1 MFRSI
6 LIPTAV
12 LLSLTTLFAQ
22 QEMPAEL
29 ALKLNDK
36 AEKLFP
42 NNAKAQ
48 DKWLNEQ
55 NENYMLLP
63 MLTAPTGNEEIFN
76 KHIKPLAE
84 KKFELDFT
92 SKAKFIQDM
101 TEGLMTIDA
110 YKNIFGENTAL
121 FNKMKSDVLK
131 SNPEDFKKAAKQFEE
146 QSQMMIEIDSL
157 PRNSLVDDALFY
169 GLKAAANKKFPND
182 FAKQKTYLENI
193 LNVFIQYEVLA
204 VKTESKTNTSAK
216 EESETPQQVQANHQ
230 EILMNAQV
238 FVRGENGDGIG
249 IISEIKGK
257 PVVIFPKSLYAANG
271 MLIVNSVD
279 EPVPYSDVLVA
290 KNAPYV
296 IAIVKSLP
304 NGMKPIPMIQ
314 TEELKKSIQ
323 KPAYIFMV
331 QDNSMHLRQNSI
343 VSLKQDSLNLSR
355 KLQTGTTQG
364 SGLFQFDEKGNA
376 QLLGICIKEEK
387 GLSLPDFS
395 NKEQTKH
402 FDRGMNNK
410 AENIELSRVDEI
422 SGWQKIDQSKFAEE
436 TALLKKISE
445 NNKSFMFFFLANNLK
460 DLANLEVFSDIT
472 NKYLKIFKEERQNES
487 SLEKNIKNMISE
499 TMSAMKKDIRKLD
512 IAKINPVLR
521 DRFDFQLKL
530 RNAMIDALE
539 TAVKKNQA
547 KRFIFE
553 DIKSAR

>member
-12 LLSLTTLFAQ
+12 LLSITTLFAQ
-22 QEMPAEL
+22 QEIPAEL

-63 MLTAPTGNEEIFN
+63 MLTAPAGNEEIFN

-110 YKNIFGENTAL
+110 YKNVFGENTAL
-121 FNKMKSDVLK
+121 FNKMKTDVLK

-204 VKTESKTNTSAK
+204 ANVESNAEASAK
-216 EESETPQQVQANHQ
+216 EESETPQQVQANYQ

-238 FVRGENGDGIG
+238 FIRGENGDGIG

-257 PVVIFPKSLYAANG
+257 PVVIFPKSFYDANG

-279 EPVPYSDVLVA
+279 EPVSYSDVLVA
-290 KNAPYV
+290 KNAPYA
-296 IAIVKSLP
+296 IAVVKSMP
-304 NGMKPIPMIQ
+304 NGMKPIPMAS
-314 TEELKKSIQ
+314 TEELKKSIE
-323 KPAYIFMV
+323 KTAFLFLV
-331 QDNSMHLRQNSI
+331 QDNSINLRSNSV
-343 VSLKQDSLNLSR
+343 VSLKNNSLNLSR
-355 KLQTGTTQG
+355 KLLNGTKQG
-364 SGLFQFDEKGNA
+364 TGLFLFDEKGNA
-376 QLLGICIKEEK
+376 QILGICITEEK
-387 GLSLPDFS
+387 DLAFPDFS
-395 NKEQTKH
+395 NKTQTKH
-402 FDRGMNNK
+402 FSRGMQNK
-410 AENIELSRVDEI
+410 TEKVYVSRVDDN
-422 SGWQKIDQSKFAEE
+422 SGWQKIDQAKFAEE
-436 TALLKKISE
+436 VALLKKISD
-445 NNKSFMFFFLANNLK
+445 NNNSFLSFFLVNNLK
-460 DLANLEVFSDIT
+460 DLANLEVFNNIT
-472 NKYLKIFKEERQNES
+472 NKYSKIFKEEIQNEP

-499 TMSAMKKDIRKLD
+499 TINIMGRDIRKVN
-512 IAKINPVLR
+512 ISEISPVLKSE
-521 DRFDFQLKL
+521 FEFQLKF
-530 RNAMIDALE
+530 RNAMIDSLKS
-539 TAVKKNQA
+539 VLKKNQF
-547 KRFIFE
+547 KRFDFE
-553 DIKSAR
+553 DIRKTR

>member
-42 NNAKAQ
+42 DNAKAQ
-48 DKWLNEQ
+48 DKWINEQ
-55 NENYMLLP
+55 NESYMLLP
-63 MLTAPTGNEEIFN
+63 MLAAPAGNEEIFN
-76 KHIKPLAE
+76 NHIKPLAE

-101 TEGLMTIDA
+101 SEGLMTIDA
-110 YKNIFGENTAL
+110 YKNVFGENTAL

-131 SNPEDFKKAAKQFEE
+131 ANPEDFKKAAKQFEE

-204 VKTESKTNTSAK
+204 ANIESNAEASDK
-216 EESETPQQVQANHQ
+216 EESETPQQVQANYQ

-257 PVVIFPKSLYAANG
+257 PVVIFPKSLYDTNG

-279 EPVPYSDVLVA
+279 EPVSYSDVLVA
-290 KNAPYV
+290 KNSPYAL
-296 IAIVKSLP
+296 AIVKSMP
-304 NGMKPIPMIQ
+304 SGMKPISMAQ

-323 KPAYIFMV
+323 KPAYLFIV
-331 QDNSMHLRQNSI
+331 QDNSMHLRQNSV
-343 VSLKQDSLNLSR
+343 VSLKEDSLNLNR
-355 KLQTGTTQG
+355 KLQRETTQG

-376 QLLGICIKEEK
+376 QLLGICIKGEK
-387 GLSLPDFS
+387 GMALPDFS

-410 AENIELSRVDEI
+410 PEKLDVSRIDNI
-422 SGWQKIDQSKFAEE
+422 SGWQKIDQAKFAEE
-436 TALLKKISE
+436 AALLKKISD
-445 NNKSFMFFFLANNLK
+445 NNKSFMVFFLANNLR
-460 DLANLEVFSDIT
+460 DLSSIEVLNDIT
-472 NKYLKIFKEERQNES
+472 SKYLKIFKEEIQNES
-487 SLEKNIKNMISE
+487 SLEKNIKNMLSE
-499 TMSAMKKDIRKLD
+499 TANLMKRDIRKIDL
-512 IAKINPVLR
+512 AKINPILK
-521 DRFDFQLKL
+521 DKFEFQLKL
-530 RNAMIDALE
+530 RNAMIDSLE
-539 TAVKKNQA
+539 SSVKKNQT
-547 KRFIFE
+547 KRFVFE
-553 DIKSAR
+553 DIRKTR

>member
-204 VKTESKTNTSAK
+204 VKTERKTNTSAK
-216 EESETPQQVQANHQ
+216 KESETPQQIQANHQ

-304 NGMKPIPMIQ
+304 NGMKPIPMIK

>member
-63 MLTAPTGNEEIFN
+63 MLTAPAGNEEIFN

-110 YKNIFGENTAL
+110 YKNVFGENTAL
-121 FNKMKSDVLK
+121 FNKMKTDVLK

-204 VKTESKTNTSAK
+204 VNTENKTNTSNK
-216 EESETPQQVQANHQ
+216 EVPETPQQVQANYQ

-257 PVVIFPKSLYAANG
+257 PVVIFPKSLYDANG

-279 EPVPYSDVLVA
+279 EPVSYSDVLVA

-304 NGMKPIPMIQ
+304 NGMKPIPMVQ

-376 QLLGICIKEEK
+376 QILGICIREEK
-387 GLSLPDFS
+387 GPSLPDFS

-410 AENIELSRVDEI
+410 AENINLSRVDEI
-422 SGWQKIDQSKFAEE
+422 SGWQKIDQSKFAEDL
-436 TALLKKISE
+436 ALLKKISE
-445 NNKSFMFFFLANNLK
+445 NNRSFMAFFLANNLK
-460 DLANLEVFSDIT
+460 DLSNLEVFNDIT
-472 NKYLKIFKEERQNES
+472 NKYLKIFKEEKQTES
-487 SLEKNIKNMISE
+487 SLEKNIKNMVSE
-499 TMSAMKKDIRKLD
+499 TANIMKKDIRKLD

-539 TAVKKNQA
+539 TAVKKNQT